1 MQPQYKR
8 ESSHRPY
15 LFLAAFYG
23 ITYMPAKFQ
32 KTMDNLLKGLK
43 KTHSFIDDIIRVTG
57 GGKKTQ
63 RTSLQML
70 QKTRQKNL
78 ITNLEKYHFAKNK
91 IAL

>member
-1 MQPQYKR
+1 MQLQYNR
-8 ESSHRPY
+8 ESSNQPY
-15 LFLAAFYG
+15 PFLTAFCG
-23 ITYMPAKFQ
+23 LTYMPAKFQ
-32 KTMDNLLKGLK
+32 KTIDNLLKGLK

-63 RTSLQML
+63 RTSLQIL

-91 IAL
+91 TAL